1 MSDAKTNADL
11 ARELWDNAQP
21 ITGTLVEVYLRSRGI
36 TPLEP
41 GPKWLRFAPKLRHP
55 NGQFFPAM
63 IAMPTNPKTGAPV
76 GGIQRTFLSP
86 TGAGKAPVES
96 GEQKLSLGPCKGGV
110 IRISDPVEGKPLL
123 IGEGIETVWTVMEAT
138 GLAGWATLGTS
149 GLANLELPDN
159 VTAVILLGE
168 NDGGAN
174 EKALNEIVPILAGWG
189 IKALIAPPPAGVK
202 DFNDIVNGKSGHLL
216 EADRI
221 LVREAIEAAVAA
233 RDGAEAKTENKPENE
248 DGQFQLTVTGLS
260 WRKDERGNWKWI
272 AQPFEILG
280 WARDLADATGQSGDW
295 GKLIRFR
302 NSDGCEIERVVTL
315 ASLHSDPGALIGSLG
330 YWGMD
335 IKCTPTARRLFVE
348 YLASV
353 DVKERVTVVHR
364 NGWHDIDGARAFALP
379 GEVINAVGK
388 ERVVLAK
395 EAVGPYRQCGTLKD
409 WTATVGALAADHRLL
424 RFSIATALAGT
435 LLGIGGESGCFHFF
449 GQSSVGKTTC
459 LRMAASVWGSGADG
473 GYIRTWRATANGLE
487 AAFAGASDTCLPLDE
502 LGQVE
507 GRELGQ
513 ALYMATG
520 GVGKQR
526 MRRDATLKPSH
537 SWRVIVLSSG
547 EFPIET
553 KLNEDPKHGARANAG
568 QLVRA
573 VDIPVCGVHGVFDA
587 FEPEDVDPSAFAEK
601 CKNATSTFYGMAG
614 PEFVRQLIAQN
625 ISAKHVREHVDAF
638 VQSALGDV
646 KDRHGQAA
654 RVAQRFG
661 LVCAAGEL
669 GVQFGILPW
678 EQSDPLDDA
687 TELLKIWLDER
698 GGGST
703 PYEARQAIA
712 QVRHFIE
719 AHGDSRFDD
728 ITTPDPDRKPV
739 TNRAGF
745 RRDHGEARRWLIPP
759 EVWRNEV
766 CAGLNAREVAKTL
779 AGLRMLEP
787 DGEGKFSRSET
798 IGGRK
803 QRVYVL
809 KPAIFEGWDEVAE
822 TPSEHVEHQAH
833 IKMRVSQNRGSQ
845 E

>member
-1 MSDAKTNADL
+1 
-11 ARELWDNAQP
+11 
-21 ITGTLVEVYLRSRGI
+21 
-36 TPLEP
+36 
-41 GPKWLRFAPKLRHP
+41 GP
-55 NGQFFPAM
+55 
-63 IAMPTNPKTGAPV
+63 
-76 GGIQRTFLSP
+76 
-86 TGAGKAPVES
+86 
-96 GEQKLSLGPCKGGV
+96 
-110 IRISDPVEGKPLL
+110 
-123 IGEGIETVWTVMEAT
+123 
-138 GLAGWATLGTS
+138 
-149 GLANLELPDN
+149 
-159 VTAVILLGE
+159 
-168 NDGGAN
+168 N
-174 EKALNEIVPILAGWG
+174 EKALGEIVPVLAERGVTVR
-189 IKALIAPPPAGVK
+189 IARPPPGLK
-202 DFNDIVNGKSGHLL
+202 DFNDLVNGKSGHLP
-216 EADRI
+216 EAGRI
-221 LVREAIEAAVAA
+221 VVKAAIEAAIERETKVEVEPE
-233 RDGAEAKTENKPENE
+233 AENNPENE
-248 DGQFQLTVTGLS
+248 DGQFQLTETGLS

-280 WARDLADATGQSGDW
+280 WARDAADASGQSGDW
-295 GKLIRFR
+295 AKLIRFE
-302 NSDGCEIERVVTL
+302 NSDGIEIERVVTL
-315 ASLHSDPGALIGSLG
+315 ASLHSDAGALIGSLG

-348 YLASV
+348 FLASV
-353 DVKERVTVVHR
+353 DVKERVTVVRR

-379 GEVINAVGK
+379 GEVINAIGK
-388 ERVVLAK
+388 ERVILAK
-395 EAVGPYRQCGTLKD
+395 EAVGPYRQCGTLQD
-409 WTATVGALAADHRLL
+409 WTATVGALAAGHRLL

-435 LLGIGGESGCFHFF
+435 LLDLGGFESGCFHFF
-449 GQSSVGKTTC
+449 GKSSEGKTTC
-459 LRMAASVWGSGADG
+459 LRVAASVWGSGADG
-473 GYIRTWRATANGLE
+473 GYVRTWRATANGLE

-537 SWRVIVLSSG
+537 NWRVMVLSSG

-553 KLNEDPKHGARANAG
+553 KLNEDPKHGTRAHAG

-587 FEPEDVDPSAFAEK
+587 FESDDIDPSAFAEK
-601 CKNATSTFYGMAG
+601 CKNATSIFYGTAG
-614 PEFVRQLIAQN
+614 PEFVRRLITQN
-625 ISAKHVREHVDAF
+625 ILAKDVREHVDAF
-638 VQSALGDV
+638 VQSALKDV

-678 EQSDPLDDA
+678 EQSDPLNDA
-687 TELLKIWLDER
+687 TELLKVWLEER

-703 PYEARQAIA
+703 PYEPRQSIA

-739 TNRAGF
+739 VNRAGF

-766 CAGLNAREVAKTL
+766 CAGLNAREAAKTL
-779 AGLRMLEP
+779 ASLHMLEP

-798 IGGRK
+798 VGGRK
-803 QRVYVL
+803 QRFYVL
-809 KPAIFEGWDEVAE
+809 KPAIFEGWDEAGE
-822 TPSEHVEHQAH
+822 TPSEHLEHQAH

>member
-1 MSDAKTNADL
+1 MIEPPTNTEP
-11 ARELWDNAQP
+11 ARKIWVPAEP
-21 ITGTLVEVYLRSRGI
+21 ITNPLVKAYLRSRGV
-36 TPLEP
+36 TLPEP
-41 GPKWLRFAPKLRHP
+41 SPECLRFSPRLRHP
-55 NGQFFPAM
+55 NEQFFPAM
-63 IAMPTNPKTGAPV
+63 IALPTHPKTGAPV
-76 GGIQRTFLSP
+76 GGIQRTYLSWS
-86 TGAGKAPVES
+86 GDGKAPVES

-110 IRISDPVEGKPLL
+110 IRLADPIYGKPLL
-123 IGEGIETVWTVMEAT
+123 IGEGIETVLTVMEAT
-138 GLAGWATLGTS
+138 ALPGWATLGTS
-149 GLANLELPDN
+149 GLVHLELPDN
-159 VTAVILLGE
+159 VTEVVLLAE
-168 NDGGAN
+168 NDGGPN
-174 EKALNEIVPILAGWG
+174 EKALSEIASVLVARGV
-189 IKALIAPPPAGVK
+189 KSRIARPPPGSK
-202 DFNDIVNGKSGHLL
+202 DFNDLVNGKSGHSP
-216 EADRI
+216 EAGRI
-221 LVREAIEAAVAA
+221 VVREAIEAAAEV
-233 RDGAEAKTENKPENE
+233 GAEVESEAEDKPESE
-248 DGQFQLTVTGLS
+248 DGQFQLTEAGLS

-272 AQPFEILG
+272 AQPFEVLG
-280 WARDLADATGQSGDW
+280 WARDAADANGQSGDW
-295 GKLIRFR
+295 GKLIRFE
-302 NSDGCEIERVVTL
+302 NSDGIEIERVVTL
-315 ASLHSDPGALIGSLG
+315 ASLHSDAGALIGSLG

-335 IKCTPTARRLFVE
+335 IRCTPSARRLFVE
-348 YLASV
+348 YLASI

-379 GEVINAVGK
+379 GEVINAAGK
-388 ERVVLAK
+388 ERVILAK
-395 EAVGPYRQCGTLKD
+395 DAVGPYRQCGTLND
-409 WTATVGALAADHRLL
+409 WTATVGALAAGHRLL

-435 LLGIGGESGCFHFF
+435 LLDIGGFESGCFHFF
-449 GQSSVGKTTC
+449 GKSSVGKTTG

-473 GYIRTWRATANGLE
+473 GYVRTWRATANGLE

-520 GVGKQR
+520 GIGKQR

-537 SWRVIVLSSG
+537 SWRIMVLSSG

-553 KLNEDPKHGARANAG
+553 KLNEDPKHGARAHAG

-573 VDIPVCGVHGVFDA
+573 VDIPVTGAHGVFDV
-587 FEPEDVDPSAFAEK
+587 FESNNVEPSGFAEK

-614 PEFVRQLIAQN
+614 PEFVRRLIAQN
-625 ISAKHVREHVDAF
+625 ISAKDVREHVGAF
-638 VQSALGDV
+638 VQSALKDV

-661 LVCAAGEL
+661 LVCAAGEF

-678 EQSDPLDDA
+678 EQSDALNDA
-687 TELLKIWLDER
+687 TELLKVWLDER
-698 GGGST
+698 GGST
-703 PYEARQAIA
+703 PYETRQAIA

-739 TNRAGF
+739 ANRAGF

-779 AGLRMLEP
+779 AGLHMLEP

-809 KPAIFEGWDEVAE
+809 RPAIFEGWDEVAE
-822 TPSEHVEHQAH
+822 TPPEHLEHQAH
-833 IKMRVSQNRGSQ
+833 TEMRVSQNRGSR